1 MLAGPAPSDRWVCAG
16 GGAEEG
22 DGFWCHELLA
32 LASLD
37 LHMGT
42 VAVFFCAHPRP
53 AVSDLPVPR
62 AAPSWPPLST
72 FNLSK
77 LSWVLLS
84 FVPFLSREF
93 PGE

>member
-1 MLAGPAPSDRWVCAG
+1 MPSDRWVCAG

-22 DGFWCHELLA
+22 DAVSGVTSCWPWQVWT
-32 LASLD
+32 S

-53 AVSDLPVPR
+53 AVSDLPVPGTV
-62 AAPSWPPLST
+62 PSWSLLST

-77 LSWVLLS
+77 PDRVLLS